1 MLQEKSKVYSKAF
14 VELNEIINNMDE
26 NLKNK
31 IPAKLKEDIKR
42 AGDKNYKFSF
52 DKTLKLSE
60 QILLPETKSL
70 LSIIYSDY
78 LCSKDEKKKWEEYD
92 KFEIQKQ
99 EELKSKKYITSN
111 FFENTKSNK
120 LKDISKEL
128 KIVEDKKTS
137 FWNKLKNFILKLL
150 KRK

>member
-1 MLQEKSKVYSKAF
+1 MLQEKNKEYSKAF

-31 IPAKLKEDIKR
+31 IPAKMKEDIKR

-78 LCSKDEKKKWEEYD
+78 LCPDDEKKKWEEYD

-99 EELKSKKYITSN
+99 EELKAKKYSTSN
-111 FFENTKSNK
+111 LFENTKRTK
-120 LKDISKEL
+120 VKDDTKEL
-128 KIVEDKKTS
+128 QIVDNKKVS
-137 FWNKLKNFILKLL
+137 IWNKLKNFILRLL

>member
-1 MLQEKSKVYSKAF
+1 M
-14 VELNEIINNMDE
+14 
-26 NLKNK
+26 
-31 IPAKLKEDIKR
+31 KEDIKR